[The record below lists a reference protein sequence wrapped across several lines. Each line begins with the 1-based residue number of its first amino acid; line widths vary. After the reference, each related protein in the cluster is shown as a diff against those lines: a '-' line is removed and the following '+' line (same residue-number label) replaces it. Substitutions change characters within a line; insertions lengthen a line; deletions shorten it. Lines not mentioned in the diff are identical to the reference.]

1 MNFEPSSFQNS
12 NKESFSAQKEDGVGA
27 AMRAIRPLVS
37 VIVTNFNYAAFLEQ
51 AVTSVMSQTY
61 PNIECV
67 IVDDCSTD
75 ESPARIAELR
85 IRYPNLKT
93 FVNEANGG
101 QSVSCLEGFE
111 RTLGAYVIFLDAD
124 DYLLPDCVETHIRA
138 HLSLR
143 IPVGFTSVDMIQ
155 LVNERVTTTT
165 FQGLSDFVRSG
176 TGLRH
181 NIFREFEWGPQQVAG
196 RPKLKKKLHYVPA
209 RDAGQWPWAPTSANC
224 FRRDALNLVM
234 NNKKLRELRINT
246 DTYLLRGVTA
256 LCGSVLVDLPLAVY
270 RIHANNNFTMHADLH
285 HLRGF
290 KTISWKNNSQIAM
303 SSIIDH
309 IVDSLPE
316 LSLRMESRY
325 IVEALIGL
333 SDAFPKVEASRFGLN
348 YLTEVLLKRR
358 RWFFD
363 TIGKD
368 RFYDILSYGSKPKK
382 RFLILLVNGF
392 LPAVSW
398 AIEHGFIF
406 PAAASGLKA
415 PEAKTLESAA
425 IPSE

>member
-1 MNFEPSSFQNS
+1 MNFEPSSFLNT
-12 NKESFSAQKEDGVGA
+12 NEESLSARKEDGLGDS
-27 AMRAIRPLVS
+27 MRAIRPLVS
-37 VIVTNFNYAAFLEQ
+37 VIVTNYNYAAFLEQ
-51 AVTSVMSQTY
+51 AVSSVMSQTY

-67 IVDDCSTD
+67 IVDDRSTD
-75 ESPARIAELR
+75 ESPSVIARLKT
-85 IRYPNLKT
+85 RYPNLRT

-155 LVNERVTTTT
+155 LVNERITTTT
-165 FQGLSDFVRSG
+165 FEGFSNFVRSG
-176 TGLRH
+176 AGLGH
-181 NIFREFEWGPQQVAG
+181 NIVREWEPQQVAG
-196 RPKLKKKLHYVPA
+196 QPKLKKSLHYVPA

-234 NNKKLRELRINT
+234 NNRRLRELRINT

-256 LCGSVLVDLPLAVY
+256 LCGSVLVDAPLAVY
-270 RIHANNNFTMHADLH
+270 RIHPSNNFTLHADLH
-285 HLRGF
+285 HLRAF
-290 KTISWKNNSQIAM
+290 KTSLWKQNSQIAM

-316 LSLRMESRY
+316 LSLQMEYRY

-382 RFLILLVNGF
+382 RFLTLLANGV
-392 LPAVSW
+392 LPVVSW
-398 AIEHGFIF
+398 AIDRGYIF
-406 PAAASGLKA
+406 PAAASGPGA
-415 PEAKTLESAA
+415 PETKVLESTA
-425 IPSE
+425 ISSE